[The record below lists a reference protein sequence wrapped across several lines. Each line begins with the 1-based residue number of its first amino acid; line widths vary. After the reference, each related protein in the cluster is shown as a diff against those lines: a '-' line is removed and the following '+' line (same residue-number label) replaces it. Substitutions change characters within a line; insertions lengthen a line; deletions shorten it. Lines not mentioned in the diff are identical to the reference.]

1 MNSANGFK
9 GFSDKS
15 LKFLSDLRENN
26 IKSWF
31 QSHKSDY
38 EKYLLEPA
46 QLFIIDL
53 GTKLQS
59 LAPDIIFDPRTD
71 KSLFRIYRDIR
82 FSKDKTPYKTHLSM
96 FFWEGE
102 GKKLENSG
110 FYFHLEPEKLLLA
123 AGIHIFPPFL
133 LKKYRDAVIDE
144 KLGPKLVNAVE
155 KVKSKGNYVVS
166 GAHYK
171 RVPAAYPREHPRAGF
186 LLYNGLGAMIETPVP
201 EKVFSNDLVDYCYM
215 VYRDMS
221 PLHQWLVEMK
231 K

>member
-1 MNSANGFK
+1 MISANGFK

-15 LKFLSDLRENN
+15 LTFLSDLRENN
-26 IKSWF
+26 NKPWF
-31 QSHKSDY
+31 ESSKTDY
-38 EKYLLEPA
+38 EKYVLEPA
-46 QLFIIDL
+46 QQFIITM
-53 GTKLQS
+53 GNKLQS
-59 LAPDIIFDPRTD
+59 LAPEIIFDPRTD

-110 FYFHLEPEKLLLA
+110 FYFHLEPQKLLLA
-123 AGIHIFPPFL
+123 VGIHVFPPFL

-144 KLGPKLVNAVE
+144 KLGPELVSAVK
-155 KVKSKGNYVVS
+155 KVKSNGNYIVG

-171 RVPAAYPREHPRAGF
+171 RIPRDYPQEHPRAEF
-186 LLYNGLGAMIETPVP
+186 LLYNGLGAMFETPVP
-201 EKVFSNDLVDYCYM
+201 DELFTADLINYCYRI
-215 VYRDMS
+215 YRDMY

-231 K
+231 R